1 MLCEAKKDGA
11 DDVEEAV
18 AAARAAGRDG
28 DAAGAAW
35 VDAAELKT
43 FPDLVRELVSA
54 EKRAAWEACLATT
67 PSLAKMRDV
76 ATSLGVTPYFDWD
89 APRAREGYYRV
100 SPSTEYAIAR
110 AKAFAP
116 HSDLL
121 WMETAE
127 PDVQQ
132 ARAFAQRV
140 REAYPEQWL
149 AYNLSPSFNWD
160 AGGLFD
166 DDSQI
171 EAFTGDLAEAGYVWQ
186 FITLAGFHSNGLAT
200 HNFVRDYASRG
211 MRAYVETIQRAER
224 DTGAPI
230 LKHQTWS
237 GAELMDTMQGLA
249 TGGGSS
255 TASMGAGVTEDQFG
269 EAPDDVAADAAG
281 DVAAALPLPPSG
293 FLPTSRTDAL
303 KGETKHH
310 ARAALKNEKREL
322 VDARL
327 AAKSELRAE

>member
-1 MLCEAKKDGA
+1 
-11 DDVEEAV
+11 
-18 AAARAAGRDG
+18 
-28 DAAGAAW
+28 
-35 VDAAELKT
+35 
-43 FPDLVRELVSA
+43 
-54 EKRAAWEACLATT
+54 
-67 PSLAKMRDV
+67 
-76 ATSLGVTPYFDWD
+76 
-89 APRAREGYYRV
+89 
-100 SPSTEYAIAR
+100 
-110 AKAFAP
+110 
-116 HSDLL
+116 
-121 WMETAE
+121 
-127 PDVQQ
+127 
-132 ARAFAQRV
+132 
-140 REAYPEQWL
+140 
-149 AYNLSPSFNWD
+149 
-160 AGGLFD
+160 
-166 DDSQI
+166 
-171 EAFTGDLAEAGYVWQ
+171 
-186 FITLAGFHSNGLAT
+186 
-200 HNFVRDYASRG
+200 